1 MKPETFI
8 NKLNSSLKSGIHDE
22 EILSKEARFLRS
34 TYLLKTLN
42 NLSRILNLFDFKDM
56 ILFKNNVP
64 YINID
69 DILIKLDTMLFL
81 KHTGRKFLSQSI
93 KSIEFIKYLKLNP
106 KIIIDI
112 GSCWGE
118 YTLFYAKEFPKCK
131 IFSVEGSPL
140 NFQNLLHNIKINH
153 QFKNIKP
160 FNLIISD
167 TDGIGEISNNLNTMN
182 KTRDLSENND
192 KNFVKLRSKKL
203 STFLY
208 ENRLSKI
215 DFIKIDIEG
224 SELKLLHQLKTNFIK
239 MLQVELISKNTIE
252 KNLEFLKV
260 LSEDFNFYN
269 IENFKLLSFTN
280 LNVFVKQKLLA
291 NPTVD
296 LFLVSK
302 KIDKF

>member
-8 NKLNSSLKSGIHDE
+8 NKLNSSLKSGIHDK

-34 TYLLKTLN
+34 TYLLKALN

-69 DILIKLDTMLFL
+69 GVLIKLDSMLFL

-93 KSIEFIKYLKLNP
+93 KSIEFIKFLKLNP

-118 YTLFYAKEFPKCK
+118 YSLFYAKEFPKCK
-131 IFSVEGSPL
+131 IFSIEGSPI
-140 NFQNLLHNIKINH
+140 NFQNLLHNIKMNR

-182 KTRDLSENND
+182 TTRDLSENND

-239 MLQVELISKNTIE
+239 MLQVELISKNTLE

-260 LSEDFNFYN
+260 LSEDFDFYN

-302 KIDKF
+302 KN

>member
-1 MKPETFI
+1 MTPETFI
-8 NKLNSSLKSGIHDE
+8 NKLNTSLKSEIREE

-42 NLSRILNLFDFKDM
+42 NLSKILNLFDFQDT

-64 YINID
+64 HINID
-69 DILIKLDTMLFL
+69 DILIKLDTMFFL
-81 KHTGRKFLSQSI
+81 KHTGKKFVSQSI
-93 KSIEFIKYLKLNP
+93 KSIELIRYFKIDP
-106 KIIIDI
+106 EIIIDI

-131 IFSVEGSPL
+131 IFSIEGSPI
-140 NFQNLLHNIKINH
+140 NFENLLHNIKINH
-153 QFKNIKP
+153 KFKNIKP

-167 TDGIGEISNNLNTMN
+167 NDGDDEISNNLNTMN
-182 KTRDLSENND
+182 TTRDLSESND

-239 MLQVELISKNTIE
+239 MLQIELISKNKIE

-260 LSEDFNFYN
+260 LSENFNFYN
-269 IENFKLLSFTN
+269 IENFKKLSFTD
-280 LNVFVKQKLLA
+280 LNSFVKQ
-291 NPTVD
+291 T
-296 LFLVSK
+296 LFVKSNN
-302 KIDKF
+302 

>member
-8 NKLNSSLKSGIHDE
+8 NKLNSSLKSGIHDK

-34 TYLLKTLN
+34 TYLLKALN

-69 DILIKLDTMLFL
+69 GVLIKLDSMLFL

-93 KSIEFIKYLKLNP
+93 KSIEFIKFLKLNP

-131 IFSVEGSPL
+131 IFSIEGSPI
-140 NFQNLLHNIKINH
+140 NFQKLLHNIKMNR

-182 KTRDLSENND
+182 TTRDLSENND

-208 ENRLSKI
+208 ENRISKI

-239 MLQVELISKNTIE
+239 MLQVELISKNTLE

-260 LSEDFNFYN
+260 LSEDFDFYN

>member
-1 MKPETFI
+1 M
-8 NKLNSSLKSGIHDE
+8 
-22 EILSKEARFLRS
+22 
-34 TYLLKTLN
+34 YLLKTLN
-42 NLSRILNLFDFKDM
+42 NLSKILNLFDFKDT

-64 YINID
+64 HINID
-69 DILIKLDTMLFL
+69 DILIKLDTMFFL
-81 KHTGRKFLSQSI
+81 KHTGKKFVSQSI
-93 KSIEFIKYLKLNP
+93 KSIELIRYFKIDP

-131 IFSVEGSPL
+131 IFSIEGSPI
-140 NFQNLLHNIKINH
+140 NFENLLHNIKINH
-153 QFKNIKP
+153 KFKNIKP

-167 TDGIGEISNNLNTMN
+167 NDGDDEISNNLNTMN
-182 KTRDLSENND
+182 TTRDLSESND

-239 MLQVELISKNTIE
+239 MLQIELISKNKIE

-260 LSEDFNFYN
+260 LSENFNFYN
-269 IENFKLLSFTN
+269 IENFKKLSFTN
-280 LNVFVKQKLLA
+280 LNVFVKQSFCQIQQLIY
-291 NPTVD
+291 
-296 LFLVSK
+296 F
-302 KIDKF
+302 